1 MKKRILVAPLNWGL
15 GHATR
20 TIPIVHALIEEG
32 FEPIIASDGDALL
45 LLKKEFPNLT
55 SLELPSYHVSYPK
68 NGRYFKIKVLMDSPK
83 LLSAIKA
90 EKKITQTI
98 IRKHNIWG
106 IISDNRLGVYHE
118 KLPSVI
124 ITHQVNVLSGC
135 TTWLTSKLHQ
145 SFIKKFNEC
154 WIPDMKGALNLSGE
168 LGHITSFKIPIKY
181 IGPLSR
187 FAKIQTPIKNDLL
200 VLISGPEP
208 QRTLLEKKLL
218 TELKTHSGKIVFVR
232 GIVEAEQSIQTI
244 NQMTIYNFMTARLL
258 EKTINESA
266 LILSRSGYTTIM
278 DLSKLNKKAF
288 FIPTPG
294 QFEQEYLA
302 KRLAEQ
308 GLAPYC
314 LQSEFTSHKLRE
326 VHQYKGLQFEFPKT
340 NYGELFNSLFQGK

>member
-83 LLSAIKA
+83 LFSAIKA

-118 KLPSVI
+118 KLPSVF

-187 FAKIQTPIKNDLL
+187 FAKIQTPIKNNLL